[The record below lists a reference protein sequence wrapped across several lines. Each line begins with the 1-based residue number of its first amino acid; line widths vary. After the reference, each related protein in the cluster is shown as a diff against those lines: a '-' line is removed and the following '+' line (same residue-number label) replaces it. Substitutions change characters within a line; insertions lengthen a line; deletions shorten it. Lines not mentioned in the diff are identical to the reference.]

1 MYRIVI
7 VDNDKAQLGVLKKLV
22 SKAPGCQPQAFSDAM
37 EALTWCRENEPDVVI
52 VDYALEG
59 MNGLQF
65 LRAFRAMYSRDAVPM
80 LIMTAAGDSQ
90 VRFEALKDGAND
102 YLTKPFD
109 NLEFSVR
116 TRNQLTARQYHRTM
130 LERNAWL
137 EQEVAKATREIHE
150 RERETLSRVSM
161 AAEFRDPETGA
172 HIQRMAQYSRLIAK
186 SLGLPSIEQALIA
199 DAAPLHDVGKIG
211 IPDAILLKPGKLTA
225 QEFEVMKQHASFG
238 HELLSGSASPVVQTG
253 AVIALTHHEKF
264 DGSGYPGG
272 LAGQDIPLH
281 GRIVAVADVFDALTS
296 ERPYKKAWTLDR
308 AVTHLREGART
319 HFDPHCVAAFLDSW
333 RNVLEI
339 REEFSDQE
347 R

>member
-7 VDNDKAQLGVLKKLV
+7 VDNDKTQLGVLKKLV

-137 EQEVAKATREIHE
+137 GGGEPPALPAPAPGRLAARLV
-150 RERETLSRVSM
+150 SPRVNSP
-161 AAEFRDPETGA
+161 AND
-172 HIQRMAQYSRLIAK
+172 
-186 SLGLPSIEQALIA
+186 
-199 DAAPLHDVGKIG
+199 DAACLEAPA
-211 IPDAILLKPGKLTA
+211 PPA
-225 QEFEVMKQHASFG
+225 Q
-238 HELLSGSASPVVQTG
+238 GSLFWNDRCS
-253 AVIALTHHEKF
+253 
-264 DGSGYPGG
+264 
-272 LAGQDIPLH
+272 
-281 GRIVAVADVFDALTS
+281 RAVAMVQWAPL
-296 ERPYKKAWTLDR
+296 
-308 AVTHLREGART
+308 
-319 HFDPHCVAAFLDSW
+319 
-333 RNVLEI
+333 
-339 REEFSDQE
+339 FSDARSSQATGIE
-347 R
+347 TPSPGRARAENAAAVVAPWVLRR